1 MSKRDYY
8 EILGIGK
15 NATDDEI
22 KRAYRKLAI
31 QNHPDKHQGDKAAE
45 ERFKEISEAY
55 TTWKTNKNVGARYEY
70 RNVF

>member
-22 KRAYRKLAI
+22 KRALPIKDYILSAIKLY
-31 QNHPDKHQGDKAAE
+31 DKNK
-45 ERFKEISEAY
+45 KEY
-55 TTWKTNKNVGARYEY
+55 KN
-70 RNVF
+70 